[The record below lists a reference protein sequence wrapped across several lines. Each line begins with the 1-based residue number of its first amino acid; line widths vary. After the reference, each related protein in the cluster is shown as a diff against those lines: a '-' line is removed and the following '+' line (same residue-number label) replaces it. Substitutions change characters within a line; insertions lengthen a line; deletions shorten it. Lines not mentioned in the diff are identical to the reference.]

1 LYVFHQG
8 QVPLKNETEVIID
21 KFEYLP

>member
-1 LYVFHQG
+1 LYVFHLG
-8 QVPLKNETEVIID
+8 HIPLKNENEVIID